1 MTVGVSMKYAR
12 LFALLMRMR
21 QTCCHPFLVLGNGS
35 KKVVHPVATANN
47 GQQQRNLEGLIHIH
61 NHRIYSK
68 TGNDLL
74 IGRVNINGN

>member
-1 MTVGVSMKYAR
+1 MTEHNITQFVITLGVSMKYAR

-47 GQQQRNLEGLIHIH
+47 GPQPRNPEGLIHIVAECIA
-61 NHRIYSK
+61 RLVTI
-68 TGNDLL
+68 LC
-74 IGRVNINGN
+74 